1 MRYFLK
7 NIALFLGF
15 PFVFLL
21 LSVFILQQININALK
36 VRGPI
41 STVFVGDSHIQCG
54 LDPASFDAASNI
66 ATNSEHYF
74 FSYFKLKKFIE
85 LNPSVKEAFVGFSH
99 HNISSYY
106 DSHYD
111 GKYADLSSSKSFFF
125 LPRNY
130 QIEYVTNTK
139 KGVSTYYKSIIKRS
153 YNAYQNKLYGFD
165 NHFVNTQ
172 AIQNTMDKRI
182 ITQFYNEKELRSI
195 SESNMLYLGKIIE
208 LCRSNSIQL
217 SFITTPVDPYYKKNI
232 PKKFIDAYDMVRD
245 TSSIRIID
253 FEGLALE
260 NTDFAPDGDHV
271 ALKATNALGQFI
283 KDSSSTKY

>member
-7 NIALFLGF
+7 NIALFLGL
-15 PFVFLL
+15 PLILL
-21 LSVFILQQININALK
+21 LSSVFILQQININALR
-36 VRGPI
+36 VQGPV
-41 STVFVGDSHIQCG
+41 SNVFVGDSHMQCG
-54 LDPASFDAASNI
+54 LDPSSFEAASSI

-85 LNPSVKEAFVGFSH
+85 LNPSVKQAYVGFSF
-99 HNISSYY
+99 HNMSSYY
-106 DSHYD
+106 DSHFD

-130 QIEYVTNTK
+130 QLYYFKNSN

-153 YNAYQNKLYGFD
+153 FTAYQNKLYGFD

-182 ITQFYNEKELRSI
+182 ITQFYNENQLRTI

-208 LCRSNSIQL
+208 LCKRSEIQL
-217 SFITTPVDPYYKKNI
+217 AFITTPVDPYYKKNI
-232 PKKFIDAYDMVRD
+232 PDKFINAYELVKD
-245 TSSIRIID
+245 TSSVRIID
-253 FEGLALE
+253 FKELAME
-260 NTDFAPDGDHV
+260 TTDFAPDGDHV
-271 ALKATNALGQFI
+271 ASKTTDVLAQFI
-283 KDSSSTKY
+283 KENIPNKH